1 MCTMWMSGVHRGQ
14 KSITSLGAGAV
25 WILEVEPRSFA
36 KQQVFLNIELSL
48 QSLILWFKIMY
59 GVVLFKKYTLHAEH
73 IVNLYLF
80 LQTCITMPNLT
91 NLLFIFFFVC
101 MGVLPAC
108 ACAPCACSTH
118 RDQKRT
124 PNSLELELIVMYD
137 LVGAG
142 NQTQVLW
149 EISHCSNHW
158 VISSDPCLLEKV
170 SAMLILA
177 GIKLVILL

>member
-1 MCTMWMSGVHRGQ
+1 MHHVNVWCPQRSEE
-14 KSITSLGAGAV
+14 SITSLGAGAV

-91 NLLFIFFFVC
+91 LLFIFFFVC

-108 ACAPCACSTH
+108 ACAPCACRTH
-118 RDQKRT
+118 RDQKRAPDSEELCRT
-124 PNSLELELIVMYD
+124 LWVLGTKPRSSGKSASSLTTESYPQT
-137 LVGAG
+137 LVF
-142 NQTQVLW
+142 
-149 EISHCSNHW
+149 
-158 VISSDPCLLEKV
+158 
-170 SAMLILA
+170 
-177 GIKLVILL
+177 

>member
-1 MCTMWMSGVHRGQ
+1 MSGVHRGQ
-14 KSITSLGAGAV
+14 KSITSLGARAV

-36 KQQVFLNIELSL
+36 KQQVFLNIELFL

-108 ACAPCACSTH
+108 ASAPCACRTH
-118 RDQKRT
+118 RDQKRAD
-124 PNSLELELIVMYD
+124 SVELCMTLWVLGTKPRSSGKSASALITESYPQT
-137 LVGAG
+137 LVF
-142 NQTQVLW
+142 
-149 EISHCSNHW
+149 
-158 VISSDPCLLEKV
+158 
-170 SAMLILA
+170 
-177 GIKLVILL
+177 

>member
-1 MCTMWMSGVHRGQ
+1 MHHVN
-14 KSITSLGAGAV
+14 V
-25 WILEVEPRSFA
+25 WCPQRSEEHHISWSRSCVDTGSRTKVLCKA
-36 KQQVFLNIELSL
+36 ASVLKHWAYIELSL

-108 ACAPCACSTH
+108 ACAPCACCTH
-118 RDQKRT
+118 RDQKRAPDSVEMCMT
-124 PNSLELELIVMYD
+124 LWVLGTKPRSSGKSASALTTESYPQT
-137 LVGAG
+137 LVF
-142 NQTQVLW
+142 
-149 EISHCSNHW
+149 
-158 VISSDPCLLEKV
+158 
-170 SAMLILA
+170 
-177 GIKLVILL
+177 

>member
-1 MCTMWMSGVHRGQ
+1 MSGVHRGQ

-73 IVNLYLF
+73 
-80 LQTCITMPNLT
+80 NLT

-108 ACAPCACSTH
+108 ACAPCACCTH
-118 RDQKRT
+118 RDQKRAPDSVEMCMT
-124 PNSLELELIVMYD
+124 LW
-137 LVGAG
+137 
-142 NQTQVLW
+142 VLGTKSRSSGKSASALTT
-149 EISHCSNHW
+149 E
-158 VISSDPCLLEKV
+158 SSDPCFLRESFCYVNGSWHQTCHPLA
-170 SAMLILA
+170 SAFL
-177 GIKLVILL
+177 IKLLNV

>member
-1 MCTMWMSGVHRGQ
+1 MSGVHRGQ

-108 ACAPCACSTH
+108 ISVH
-118 RDQKRT
+118 SMLGSRQGWKR
-124 PNSLELELIVMYD
+124 PSDLLGLELQAVASYH
-137 LVGAG
+137 VGVG
-142 NQTQVLW
+142 N
-149 EISHCSNHW
+149 
-158 VISSDPCLLEKV
+158 
-170 SAMLILA
+170 
-177 GIKLVILL
+177 

>member
-1 MCTMWMSGVHRGQ
+1 M
-14 KSITSLGAGAV
+14 L
-25 WILEVEPRSFA
+25 
-36 KQQVFLNIELSL
+36 LNTELSL
-48 QSLILWFKIMY
+48 QSLCGLKSCMVLYYLRSILCMLNTLLICMY
-59 GVVLFKKYTLHAEH
+59 FYRLVPPCTIL
-73 IVNLYLF
+73 
-80 LQTCITMPNLT
+80 
-91 NLLFIFFFVC
+91 NLLFFPLFVGL
-101 MGVLPAC
+101 GVLPAC

-118 RDQKRT
+118 RDQKKA

-158 VISSDPCLLEKV
+158 VISSDPCLLEKD

-177 GIKLVILL
+177 GIKLVILLQATEGWGLPRCGLSQSFFQ

>member
-1 MCTMWMSGVHRGQ
+1 MSGVHRGQ

-108 ACAPCACSTH
+108 ACAPCACCTH
-118 RDQKRT
+118 RDQKRAPDSVEMCMT
-124 PNSLELELIVMYD
+124 LW
-137 LVGAG
+137 
-142 NQTQVLW
+142 VLGTKSRSSGKSASALTT
-149 EISHCSNHW
+149 E
-158 VISSDPCLLEKV
+158 SSDPCFLRESFCYVNGSWHQTCHPLA
-170 SAMLILA
+170 SAFL
-177 GIKLVILL
+177 IKLLNV